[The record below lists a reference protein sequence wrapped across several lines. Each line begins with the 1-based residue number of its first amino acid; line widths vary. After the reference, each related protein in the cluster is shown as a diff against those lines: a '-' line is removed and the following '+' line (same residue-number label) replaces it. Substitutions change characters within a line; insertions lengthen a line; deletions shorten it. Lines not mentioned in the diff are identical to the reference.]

1 MTDSVS
7 KLKLVML
14 TTGKEGKKLFCFR
27 RHGSFRTLPKMYIL
41 KLETD
46 DLLSER
52 GTERLTRELRI
63 VIPYALLVCVGGAI
77 PFLQNWVLEDG

>member
-14 TTGKEGKKLFCFR
+14 TTTGKEGKKLFCFR

-77 PFLQNWVLEDG
+77 RQNWVLEDG